1 MKSVDYLRHGLP
13 LINTIGAD
21 TASLLRQHGAGI
33 ELRGAEET
41 AEAVAA
47 AIRGGTQPMRLAARR
62 LYDTLF
68 SEQAA
73 QASCRGA
80 LEHLLLTGERHE

>member
-1 MKSVDYLRHGLP
+1 MKYSKQLAAMLLAAVM
-13 LINTIGAD
+13 
-21 TASLLRQHGAGI
+21 TASLAGC
-33 ELRGAEET
+33 GKTEET